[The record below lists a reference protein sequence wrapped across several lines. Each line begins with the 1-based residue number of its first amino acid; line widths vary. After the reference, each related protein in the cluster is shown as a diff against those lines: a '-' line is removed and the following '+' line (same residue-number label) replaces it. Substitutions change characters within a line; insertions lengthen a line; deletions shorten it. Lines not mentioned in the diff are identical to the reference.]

1 MVQFNS
7 PVKDLMLILLYF
19 VNKLGFD
26 FNLILTMLMLG
37 CDSSKSL
44 SHRIASTIPF
54 QPQSQLPQWP
64 QLPAKRAVY
73 VNIIYVY
80 KLYIVNVC
88 HSMSFLS
95 ILVTLSC

>member
-1 MVQFNS
+1 
-7 PVKDLMLILLYF
+7 MLILLYF
-19 VNKLGFD
+19 VNKFGFD
-26 FNLILTMLMLG
+26 FNLILTMLILG

-64 QLPAKRAVY
+64 QLPAKRAAY

-80 KLYIVNVC
+80 
-88 HSMSFLS
+88 S
-95 ILVTLSC
+95 